1 MERKIYKFDAIT
13 STNEFC
19 KDNAKVGAP
28 EGMIAVAD
36 MQTMG
41 RGRMGR
47 VFESPRGTGLYLSIV
62 LRPKFSK
69 EFIPYIT
76 TAAAVAA
83 SKAIEAVSPR
93 KAFIKWVNDIYVD
106 NKKVAGILAESSFSD
121 TDENLNFV
129 ILGIGI
135 NILPPKNGFSD
146 NIKDIAGSIF
156 KKIAPSN
163 IKDSL
168 TAAFLNEFEKIYEDL
183 PDISFIKEYR
193 ERSFLIN
200 KEITFIKGEEEIAA
214 TVLDIDSCGAL
225 VVKKSDGEILHLSTG
240 EVNIKKDENFYK
252 ALNK

>member
-19 KDNAKVGAP
+19 KDNAKAGAP

-47 VFESPRGTGLYLSIV
+47 VFESPRGTGLYLSMV
-62 LRPKFSK
+62 LRPKFGK

-83 SKAIEAVSPR
+83 ARTIEKVSPR

-106 NKKVAGILAESSFSD
+106 NKKAAGILAESSFSD

-129 ILGIGI
+129 ILGIGV

-156 KKIAPSN
+156 KKIAPSD
-163 IKDSL
+163 IKDKL
-168 TAAFLNEFEKIYEDL
+168 TAAFLNEFEKIYEAL

-193 ERSFLIN
+193 ERSFLIG
-200 KEITFIKGEEEIAA
+200 KEITFIKNEAEICA
-214 TVLDIDSCGAL
+214 TVLDVDEKGAL
-225 VVKKSDGEILHLSTG
+225 VVKNTEGETVTLTTG
-240 EVNIKKDENFYK
+240 EVNIKKDEKFFK
-252 ALNK
+252 AINE